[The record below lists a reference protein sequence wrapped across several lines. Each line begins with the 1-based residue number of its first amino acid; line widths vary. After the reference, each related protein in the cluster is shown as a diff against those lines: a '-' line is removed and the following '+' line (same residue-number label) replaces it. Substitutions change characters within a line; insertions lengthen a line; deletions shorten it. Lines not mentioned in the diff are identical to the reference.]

1 MFHLEKKKFWSYEN
15 KLVTIF
21 FFSIGFVFFDRLAI
35 NYLIPFIQQDI
46 TITNTQIGMLG
57 SALALT
63 WALAG
68 PLGGLLSDKVK
79 NKKLVLAIFIL
90 AFSVVSLMHGLVAT
104 FGLLLILRLIMG
116 ILEGPITPI
125 TQSILAVESSEKR
138 RGFNMGFTMNT
149 GNAVFGSL
157 LAPLIIVA
165 LANAFDWHTAFYLT
179 IIPGIILTFFILKS
193 VRNPKIETDVKDPS
207 TSSSEKV
214 GIKDVMGNRNIV
226 LSIIIFS
233 FFMIYMMAF
242 QIFGPT
248 FLVNYKQLP
257 ASTMSLVMA
266 AFGLGFAIFGMLV
279 PAISDR
285 IGRRPTGIIFGFL
298 SIFTPLSLLYAD
310 SLGLLLLLVF
320 ICSSGS
326 GAAALYMSI
335 IPAETVPLKYAG
347 VAIGLTIGIAEI
359 FGGVISPII
368 SGIAADAFGLTAPL
382 LISSSAAFLAFVF
395 SIFIKETA
403 PAKVA
408 AIQDINTDQV
418 VTDI

>member
-1 MFHLEKKKFWSYEN
+1 MEKKKFWSYEN

-46 TITNTQIGMLG
+46 PITNTQIGMLG

-63 WALAG
+63 WAFAG

-79 NKKLVLAIFIL
+79 NKKLVLAIFII
-90 AFSVVSLMHGLVAT
+90 AFSVVSLMHGLVESFA
-104 FGLLLILRLIMG
+104 LLLILRLLMG
-116 ILEGPITPI
+116 VLEGPITPI

-165 LANAFDWHTAFYLT
+165 LATAFDWHTAFYLT
-179 IIPGIILTFFILKS
+179 IIPGLILSFFILKS
-193 VRNPKIETDVKDPS
+193 VRNPKIETEVKD
-207 TSSSEKV
+207 SSAVSNEKV

-257 ASTMSLVMA
+257 PSTMSLVMA

-298 SIFTPLSLLYAD
+298 SIFTPLSLLFVD
-310 SLGLLLLLVF
+310 SVSLLLLFVF

-335 IPAETVPLKYAG
+335 IPAETVPLKFAG

-403 PAKVA
+403 PAKL
-408 AIQDINTDQV
+408 AIKQEINTDDV
-418 VTDI
+418 VTEL